1 MLYMAQKKGR
11 GMLHIP
17 IPGGDDLLLNHLV
30 CDINGTLAVDG
41 YISTPIRERLST
53 LSGQLQVH
61 FLSADTYG
69 TLQQLVDEFR
79 QAGVS
84 VRMER
89 VKRGEDKAAYVR
101 TLSPEQVV
109 ALGNG
114 VNDVSM
120 FHLAR
125 LSIAICGAEG
135 LAKEALQVATLVVP
149 GPEVALDLL
158 LHPRRLTATLRP

>member
-1 MLYMAQKKGR
+1 
-11 GMLHIP
+11 MLHIS
-17 IPGGDDLLLNHLV
+17 IPGGDDLLLNYLV

-41 YISTPIRERLST
+41 RINMPIRERLST
-53 LSGQLQVH
+53 LSAQLQVH
-61 FLSADTYG
+61 LLSADTYG

-89 VKRGEDKAAYVR
+89 VMRGEEKAAYVR
-101 TLSPEQVV
+101 MLGPEQVV

-114 VNDVSM
+114 INDVSM
-120 FHLAR
+120 FQLAR
-125 LSIAICGAEG
+125 LSIAVCGAEG
-135 LAKEALQVATLVVP
+135 LAQKALQVATLVVP

>member
-1 MLYMAQKKGR
+1 
-11 GMLHIP
+11 MLHIP
-17 IPGGDDLLLNHLV
+17 IPGSDDLLLNHLV

-41 YISTPIRERLST
+41 HIGTPIRERLNT
-53 LSGQLQVH
+53 LSGQLQIH
-61 FLSADTYG
+61 LLSADTYG
-69 TLQQLVDEFR
+69 TLQQLVDEFH
-79 QAGVS
+79 QAGIS

-89 VKRGEDKAAYVR
+89 VTRGKEKAAYVR
-101 TLSPEQVV
+101 VLGPEQVV

-114 VNDVSM
+114 ANDVSM

-125 LSIAICGAEG
+125 LSIAVCGAEG

-158 LHPRRLTATLRP
+158 LHPRRLKSTLRP

>member
-1 MLYMAQKKGR
+1 
-11 GMLHIP
+11 MLHIP

-41 YISTPIRERLST
+41 QMNTPIRERVST
-53 LSGQLQVH
+53 LSVQLQVH
-61 FLSADTYG
+61 LLSADTYG

-89 VKRGEDKAAYVR
+89 VTRGEEKATYVR
-101 TLSPEQVV
+101 ALGPEQVV

-120 FHLAR
+120 FQLAR
-125 LSIAICGAEG
+125 LSIAVCGVEG
-135 LAKEALQVATLVVP
+135 LAQKALQAATLVAP

>member
-1 MLYMAQKKGR
+1 
-11 GMLHIP
+11 MLHIS

-41 YISTPIRERLST
+41 HISMPIRERLST
-53 LSGQLQVH
+53 LSVQLQVH

-69 TLQQLVDEFR
+69 TLQQIVDEFR
-79 QAGVS
+79 QAGIS

-89 VKRGEDKAAYVR
+89 VIRGEEKAAYVR
-101 TLSPEQVV
+101 ALGPAQVV

-120 FHLAR
+120 FQLAR
-125 LSIAICGAEG
+125 LSMAVSGAEG
-135 LAKEALQVATLVVP
+135 LAQAALQAATLVVP
-149 GPEVALDLL
+149 GPEIALDLL